1 VQEMQKLAAR
11 VPRRTQRVPGAAPG
25 LLIGKDRIMF
35 SSIKKLHFVGIGGI
49 GMSGLAEI
57 LMDQGFIITG
67 SDRAANDNTERVE
80 GLGAT
85 LYVGHDAHNVEP
97 DVDVLVYSSAIPPDN
112 PEILLAH
119 QRKIPVIRRA
129 EMLAEVMR
137 LKYGIG
143 IAGTHGKTTTT
154 SMVSL
159 VLMEGGI
166 DPTVI
171 VGGRL
176 RGLAGSNARM
186 GKGEFIV
193 VEADEYDRSFL
204 SITPTIAV
212 LTTLETD
219 HLDCYRDLEDI
230 KSAFLQFVNKV
241 PFYGFV
247 VLCLDEPALQ
257 DIMPKIKKKIITYG
271 LNGQADLQA
280 VDIVHRL
287 NKTKFLVLHGGKELG
302 KIELQIPGKHNV
314 QNALA
319 AIAVGLELHVPF
331 DLVRTGIEKFTG
343 VFRRWEVKAEIG
355 DIMVVDDY
363 AHHPTEIKATLAG
376 VKAGWRRRV
385 ICVFQPHLYSRTRDF
400 YDEFGRSF
408 FNADVLVLT
417 DVYPAREEPIQ
428 GVSGELIV
436 NAAKEL
442 GHRNVH
448 YVPDKKVIPKFL
460 MEMKQPGD
468 IIITMGAG
476 DIWKF
481 GEEFVAQ
488 LKAET

>member
-1 VQEMQKLAAR
+1 
-11 VPRRTQRVPGAAPG
+11 
-25 LLIGKDRIMF
+25 MF
-35 SSIKKLHFVGIGGI
+35 RSIKKLHFVGIGGI
-49 GMSGLAEI
+49 GMSGIAEI
-57 LMDQGFIITG
+57 LLDQGFTVTG
-67 SDRAANDNTERVE
+67 SDRAASENTERLE
-80 GLGAT
+80 SLGSKV
-85 LYVGHDAHNVEP
+85 YIGHNAANIEP
-97 DVDVLVYSSAIPPDN
+97 DVDALVYSSAVQQEN
-112 PEILLAH
+112 PEIIEA
-119 QRKIPVIRRA
+119 QRRKIPIIRRA

-159 VLMEGGI
+159 VLMEGGV

-176 RGLAGSNARM
+176 RGLAGSNARL
-186 GKGEFIV
+186 GHGEFIV

-230 KSAFLQFVNKV
+230 KTAFIQFANKV

-247 VLCLDEPALQ
+247 VMCLDEPALQ
-257 DIMPKIKKKIITYG
+257 DIMPRIKKKIITYG

-280 VDIVHRL
+280 VDIVHRQ
-287 NKTKFLVLHGGKELG
+287 NISTFVVVADGADLG
-302 KIELQIPGKHNV
+302 EIKLQIPGRHNV
-314 QNALA
+314 LNALA
-319 AIAVGLELHVPF
+319 AITVGLRLGVPF
-331 DLVRTGIEKFTG
+331 DKVKAGIEKFTG
-343 VFRRWEVKAEIG
+343 VFRRWEIKAEKGGITV
-355 DIMVVDDY
+355 IDDY

-376 VKAGWRRRV
+376 AKAGWRRRV
-385 ICVFQPHLYSRTRDF
+385 VCVFQPHLYSRTRDF

-408 FNADVLVLT
+408 FNADVLVVT

-428 GVSGELIV
+428 GVSGELIA
-436 NAAKEL
+436 NAAKEF
-442 GHRNVH
+442 GHKQVH
-448 YVPDKKVIPKFL
+448 YVPDKRQIPGFL
-460 MEMKQPGD
+460 AEHVQAGD
-468 IIITMGAG
+468 MIITMGAG

-481 GEEFVAQ
+481 GEEYIRILQAT
-488 LKAET
+488 A

>member
-1 VQEMQKLAAR
+1 
-11 VPRRTQRVPGAAPG
+11 
-25 LLIGKDRIMF
+25 MF
-35 SSIKKLHFVGIGGI
+35 RSIRKLHFVGIGGI
-49 GMSGLAEI
+49 GMSGIAEI
-57 LMDQGFIITG
+57 LIDQGFSITG
-67 SDRAANDNTERVE
+67 SDRAASDNTERLE
-80 GLGAT
+80 SLGAR
-85 LYVGHDAHNVEP
+85 VFIGHAAANLEA
-97 DVDVLVYSSAIPPDN
+97 DVDAVVYSSAIRPEEN
-112 PEILLAH
+112 PETAEAL

-159 VLMEGGI
+159 VLMEGGV

-176 RGLAGSNARM
+176 HGLAGSNARM
-186 GKGEFIV
+186 GKGDFIV

-230 KSAFLQFVNKV
+230 KGAFIQFAAKV

-257 DIMPKIKKKIITYG
+257 EIMPRIKKKIITYG

-280 VDIVHRL
+280 VDIVHRE
-287 NKTKFLVLHGGKELG
+287 NRTRFTVLRGGVELG
-302 KIELQIPGKHNV
+302 VVELQIPGKHNV

-319 AIAVGLELHVPF
+319 AITVGLELGVPF
-331 DLVRTGIEKFTG
+331 AQVKTGIEKFTG
-343 VFRRWEVKAEIG
+343 VFRRWEVKAEVGGIT
-355 DIMVVDDY
+355 VVDDY

-400 YDEFGRSF
+400 YEDFGRSF
-408 FNADVLVLT
+408 FNADILVVT

-428 GVSGELIV
+428 GVSGELITH
-436 NAAKEL
+436 AAREF
-442 GHRNVH
+442 GHKQVH
-448 YVPDKKVIPKFL
+448 YVPDKKEVPAFL
-460 MEMKQPGD
+460 MRMKQQGD

-476 DIWKF
+476 DIWRF
-481 GEEFVAQ
+481 GEQFIAALRE
-488 LKAET
+488 KA

>member
-1 VQEMQKLAAR
+1 
-11 VPRRTQRVPGAAPG
+11 
-25 LLIGKDRIMF
+25 MF
-35 SSIKKLHFVGIGGI
+35 SSIKKLHFVGLGGI

-67 SDRAANDNTERVE
+67 SDRAANDNTERLE
-80 GLGAT
+80 GLGAR
-85 LYVGHDAHNVEP
+85 LYVGHDARNLEP

-119 QRKIPVIRRA
+119 HRKIPVIRRA

-159 VLMEGGI
+159 VLMEGGV

-287 NKTKFLVLHGGKELG
+287 NKTKFLVLQGGKELG
-302 KIELQIPGKHNV
+302 EIELQIPGKHNV

-331 DLVRTGIEKFTG
+331 DLVKTGIEKFTG
-343 VFRRWEVKAEIG
+343 VFRRWEVKAEVG

-442 GHRNVH
+442 GHKQVH
-448 YVPDKKVIPKFL
+448 YVPDKKALPKFL
-460 MEMKQPGD
+460 MEIKQPGD

-481 GEEFVAQ
+481 GEEFIAQ
-488 LKAET
+488 LKAGT

>member
-1 VQEMQKLAAR
+1 
-11 VPRRTQRVPGAAPG
+11 
-25 LLIGKDRIMF
+25 MF
-35 SSIKKLHFVGIGGI
+35 SSIKQLHFVGIGGI
-49 GMSGLAEI
+49 GMSGIAEI
-57 LMDQGFIITG
+57 LIDQGFVVSG
-67 SDRAANDNTERVE
+67 SDRAVSDNTERLAS
-80 GLGAT
+80 LGARI
-85 LYVGHDAHNVEP
+85 YIGHDANNLEP
-97 DVDVLVYSSAIPPDN
+97 DVDALVYSSAVPPDN
-112 PEILLAH
+112 PELMAAH

-159 VLMEGGI
+159 VLIEGGV

-171 VGGRL
+171 VGGRVSA
-176 RGLAGSNARM
+176 LASSNARL

-230 KSAFLQFVNKV
+230 KSAFIQFAGKV

-280 VDIVHRL
+280 VDIVHRQ
-287 NKTKFLVLHGGKELG
+287 NTTTFMVLREGKELG
-302 KIELQIPGKHNV
+302 EITLHIPGRHNV

-319 AIAVGLELHVPF
+319 AIAVGLEVKVPF
-331 DLVRTGIEKFTG
+331 DLVKKGIEKFTG
-343 VFRRWEVKAEIG
+343 VFRRWEIKAEVGGIT
-355 DIMVVDDY
+355 VVDDY

-385 ICVFQPHLYSRTRDF
+385 VCVFQPHLYSRTRDF

-408 FNADVLVLT
+408 FNADILVLT

-428 GVSGELIV
+428 GVSGELIA
-436 NAAKEL
+436 NAAKEY
-442 GHRNVH
+442 GHKQVH
-448 YVPDKKVIPKFL
+448 YIPDKTKVPDFL
-460 MEMKQPGD
+460 MSLKQPGD
-468 IIITMGAG
+468 FMITMGAG

-481 GEEFVAQ
+481 GEQFIAH
-488 LKAET
+488 LKSAEKGETNSRG

>member
-1 VQEMQKLAAR
+1 
-11 VPRRTQRVPGAAPG
+11 
-25 LLIGKDRIMF
+25 MF

-49 GMSGLAEI
+49 GMSGIAEI
-57 LMDQGFIITG
+57 LIDEGFSITG
-67 SDRAANDNTERVE
+67 SDRAASDNTERLE
-80 GLGAT
+80 SLGAKV
-85 LYVGHDAHNVEP
+85 YIGHDAKNLEP
-97 DVDVLVYSSAIPPDN
+97 EVDVLVYSSAVAPDN
-112 PEILLAH
+112 PEVIEAR

-137 LKYGIG
+137 LRYGIG

-159 VLMEGGI
+159 ILMEGGI

-176 RGLAGSNARM
+176 HGLAGSNARL

-193 VEADEYDRSFL
+193 VEADEFDRSFL

-230 KSAFLQFVNKV
+230 KSAFIQFAQKV

-280 VDIVHRL
+280 VDIVHKKNVSR
-287 NKTKFLVLHGGKELG
+287 FLVVREGQDLG
-302 KIELQIPGKHNV
+302 EIELQIPGKHNV

-319 AIAVGLELHVPF
+319 AIAVGLELAVPF
-331 DLVRTGIEKFTG
+331 EKVKAGIEKFTG
-343 VFRRWEVKAEIG
+343 VFRRWEVKAEVDGITV
-355 DIMVVDDY
+355 IDDY
-363 AHHPTEIKATLAG
+363 AHHPTEIRATLAG
-376 VKAGWRRRV
+376 AKAGWRRRV
-385 ICVFQPHLYSRTRDF
+385 IGVFQPHLYSRTRDF
-400 YDEFGRSF
+400 YDDFGRAFS
-408 FNADVLVLT
+408 NADVLVVT

-428 GVSGELIV
+428 GVTGELIV
-436 NAAKEL
+436 NAAKQY
-442 GHRNVH
+442 GHKQVH
-448 YVPDKKVIPKFL
+448 YVPDKKNLPVFL
-460 MEMKQPGD
+460 RSIVRKGD
-468 IIITMGAG
+468 IVITMGAG

-481 GEEFVAQ
+481 GEEFIKK
-488 LKAET
+488 LKAGE

>member
-1 VQEMQKLAAR
+1 
-11 VPRRTQRVPGAAPG
+11 
-25 LLIGKDRIMF
+25 MF
-35 SSIKKLHFVGIGGI
+35 TSIRKLHFVGIGGI
-49 GMSGLAEI
+49 GMSGIAEI
-57 LMDQGFIITG
+57 LIDQGFTVTG
-67 SDRAANDNTERVE
+67 SDRAGSDNTERLAA
-80 GLGAT
+80 LGAHVY
-85 LYVGHDAHNVEP
+85 LGHQASNVEP
-97 DVDVLVYSSAIPPDN
+97 DVDALVYSSAIPPDN
-112 PEILLAH
+112 PEIVLAR
-119 QRKIPVIRRA
+119 QRNIPVIRRA

-159 VLMEGGI
+159 VLMEGGV

-193 VEADEYDRSFL
+193 VEADEFDRSFL

-230 KSAFLQFVNKV
+230 KSAFIQFASKV

-280 VDIVHRL
+280 VEITHKHNR
-287 NKTKFLVLHGGKELG
+287 THFTVLQNGQELG
-302 KIELQIPGKHNV
+302 DVELQIPGKHNV

-319 AIAVGLELHVPF
+319 AITVGLELQVPF
-331 DLVRTGIEKFTG
+331 AKVKAGIEKFTG

-355 DIMVVDDY
+355 EIMVVDDY

-385 ICVFQPHLYSRTRDF
+385 VCVFQPHLYSRTRDF

-408 FNADVLVLT
+408 FNADVLIVT

-442 GHRNVH
+442 GHKHVE
-448 YVPDKKVIPKFL
+448 YIADKTKVPALL
-460 MEMKQPGD
+460 MSMKQPGD

-476 DIWKF
+476 DIWRF
-481 GEEFVAQ
+481 GEEFIAK
-488 LKAET
+488 LKAAQ

>member
-1 VQEMQKLAAR
+1 
-11 VPRRTQRVPGAAPG
+11 
-25 LLIGKDRIMF
+25 MF
-35 SSIKKLHFVGIGGI
+35 SSIRKLHFVGIGGI
-49 GMSGLAEI
+49 GMSGIAEI
-57 LMDQGFIITG
+57 LNAEGFAVTG
-67 SDRAANDNTERVE
+67 SDRAASENTERLQS
-80 GLGAT
+80 LGISV
-85 LYVGHDAHNVEP
+85 LIGHDAGNLAP
-97 DVDVLVYSSAIPPDN
+97 DVDALVYSSAVGSDN
-112 PEILLAH
+112 PEVVEAH
-119 QRKIPVIRRA
+119 RRKVPVIRRA

-176 RGLAGSNARM
+176 RGLAGSNARL

-193 VEADEYDRSFL
+193 VEADEFDRSFL

-219 HLDCYRDLEDI
+219 HLDCYRDLDDI
-230 KSAFLQFVNKV
+230 KSAFIQFAGKV

-257 DIMPKIKKKIITYG
+257 DIMPKIKKKIVTYG

-280 VDIVHRL
+280 VDIVHRQ
-287 NKTKFLVLHGGKELG
+287 NMTRFTVLRDGKELG
-302 KIELQIPGKHNV
+302 ELELQIPGDHNV

-319 AIAVGLELHVPF
+319 ATAVGLELQVPF
-331 DLVRTGIEKFTG
+331 PKVKAGIEKFTG
-343 VFRRWEVKAEIG
+343 VFRRWEVKAELDGITV
-355 DIMVVDDY
+355 IDDY

-376 VKAGWRRRV
+376 AKAGWRRRTV
-385 ICVFQPHLYSRTRDF
+385 CVFQPHLYSRTRDF
-400 YDEFGRSF
+400 YDEFGRAF
-408 FNADVLVLT
+408 FNADVLIVT

-428 GVSGELIV
+428 GVTGELIA
-436 NAAKEL
+436 NAAKEF
-442 GHRNVH
+442 GHKQVH
-448 YVPDKKVIPKFL
+448 YVPEKKDVPGYL
-460 MEMKQPGD
+460 MTITRPGD
-468 IIITMGAG
+468 MVITMGAG

-481 GEEFVAQ
+481 GEQFIS
-488 LKAET
+488 LRKGSR

>member
-1 VQEMQKLAAR
+1 
-11 VPRRTQRVPGAAPG
+11 
-25 LLIGKDRIMF
+25 MF
-35 SSIKKLHFVGIGGI
+35 SSIRKLHFVGIGGI
-49 GMSGLAEI
+49 GMSGIAEI
-57 LMDQGFIITG
+57 LIDQGFTITG
-67 SDRAANDNTERVE
+67 SDKAESDNTERIAS
-80 GLGAT
+80 LGAK
-85 LYVGHDAHNVEP
+85 VFIGHSASNLDP
-97 DVDVLVYSSAIPPDN
+97 DVDVLVYSSALSLDN
-112 PEILLAH
+112 PEIVEALN
-119 QRKIPVIRRA
+119 RKIPVIRRA

-159 VLMEGGI
+159 VLMEGNV

-176 RGLAGSNARM
+176 RGLAGSNARL
-186 GKGEFIV
+186 GKGDFIV

-230 KSAFLQFVNKV
+230 KSAFIQFASKV

-247 VLCLDEPALQ
+247 VLCLDEPELQ
-257 DIMPKIKKKIITYG
+257 NIMPKIKKKIITYG

-280 VDIVHRL
+280 VDIRH
-287 NKTKFLVLHGGKELG
+287 KEHTTSFMVLRDGKELG
-302 KIELQIPGKHNV
+302 EVVLQIPGKHNV

-319 AIAVGLELHVPF
+319 AIAVGLELGVPF
-331 DLVRTGIEKFTG
+331 EKAKTGIGKFSG
-343 VFRRWEVKAEIG
+343 VFRRWDVKAEVN

-363 AHHPTEIKATLAG
+363 AHHPTEIAVTLAG

-385 ICVFQPHLYSRTRDF
+385 VCVFQPHLYSRTRDF
-400 YDEFGRSF
+400 YEEFGRSF
-408 FNADVLVLT
+408 FNADMLVIT

-428 GVSGELIV
+428 GITGELIA
-436 NAAKEL
+436 NTAREF
-442 GHRNVH
+442 GHKNVH
-448 YVPDKKVIPKFL
+448 YVENKKEVPSFL
-460 MEMKQPGD
+460 KQNMQPGD

-476 DIWKF
+476 DIWRY
-481 GEEFVAQ
+481 GEEFIKQ
-488 LKAET
+488 LQQTSSR